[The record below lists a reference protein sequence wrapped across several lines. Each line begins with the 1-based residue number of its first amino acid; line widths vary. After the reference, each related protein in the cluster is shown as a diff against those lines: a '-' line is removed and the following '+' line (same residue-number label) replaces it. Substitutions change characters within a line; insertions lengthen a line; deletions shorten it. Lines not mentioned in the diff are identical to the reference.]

1 MFRKKNKFIWLLL
14 VFIIL
19 PIKSFSFLKIDVD
32 PRGVNMDVSKQITQ
46 EITVMNQTNEFVRY
60 KVSLEKP
67 KNLKDE
73 YYMGDK
79 LIIYPR
85 VISLK
90 PKGGQ
95 VIRLRLKKPI
105 NTKGIDY
112 TTKICFDELVSEKQ
126 NNDSV
131 GSLKEKVNI
140 ATKFT
145 VRVEMYVLGS
155 SEVSS
160 PVVTFED
167 GEIQE
172 EIFEG
177 KKSRYLVYKVKNKGR
192 KFFKPRAKIKVLEGE
207 KQQKDRQDKF
217 FNMVVQGE
225 ERDLKIDI
233 TKFSVGDKLKVQIY
247 DYRKPKNIL
256 LQEKIKI

>member
-1 MFRKKNKFIWLLL
+1 MLQKNKKKIWMLFI
-14 VFIIL
+14 FIIL
-19 PIKSFSFLKIDVD
+19 SIKSFSFLKIDVD
-32 PRGVNMDVSKQITQ
+32 PRCVEMDVGKQITK
-46 EITVMNQTNEFVRY
+46 EITVMNQTSEFVRY

-67 KNLKDE
+67 ENLKDE

-90 PKGGQ
+90 PKSSQ

-105 NTKGIDY
+105 ETKGIDY
-112 TTKICFDELVSEKQ
+112 TTKICFDELVSEKMNSGDVQ
-126 NNDSV
+126 ISEERV
-131 GSLKEKVNI
+131 SI

-155 SEVSS
+155 SKISR
-160 PVVTFED
+160 PVVTLERV
-167 GEIQE
+167 GVKE

-177 KKSRYLVYKVKNKGR
+177 KKSRYLVFKTKNQGKN
-192 KFFKPRAKIKVLEGE
+192 FFKPRAKVKLLEGE
-207 KQQKDRQDKF
+207 KNDSGAQEKF
-217 FNMVVQGE
+217 FNMMVQEE

-233 TKFSVGDKLKVQIY
+233 TKFSAGDRLKVQIY
-247 DYRKPKNIL
+247 DYREPKNIIF
-256 LQEKIKI
+256 QENIKI